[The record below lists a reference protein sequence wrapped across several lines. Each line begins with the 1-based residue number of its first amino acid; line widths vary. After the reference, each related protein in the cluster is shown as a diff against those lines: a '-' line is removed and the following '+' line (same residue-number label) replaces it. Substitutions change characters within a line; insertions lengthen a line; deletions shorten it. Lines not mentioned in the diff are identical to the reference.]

1 MALIQFKSG
10 VFASRSANAK
20 AFYKRCSS
28 SIRVGSD
35 RPAGYDLN
43 GNPIGIT
50 RSTR

>member
-10 VFASRSANAK
+10 VFASRSAANAK

-28 SIRVGSD
+28 SIRIVGSD

-43 GNPIGIT
+43 RNPIGIT
-50 RSTR
+50 R

>member
-28 SIRVGSD
+28 SIRIVGSD

-43 GNPIGIT
+43 RNPIGIT
-50 RSTR
+50 R

>member
-10 VFASRSANAK
+10 VFASRRTNAK

-28 SIRVGSD
+28 SIRIVGSD

-43 GNPIGIT
+43 RNPIGIT
-50 RSTR
+50 R

>member
-20 AFYKRCSS
+20 AFYKRCNS
-28 SIRVGSD
+28 SIRIVGSD

-43 GNPIGIT
+43 RNPIGIT
-50 RSTR
+50 R